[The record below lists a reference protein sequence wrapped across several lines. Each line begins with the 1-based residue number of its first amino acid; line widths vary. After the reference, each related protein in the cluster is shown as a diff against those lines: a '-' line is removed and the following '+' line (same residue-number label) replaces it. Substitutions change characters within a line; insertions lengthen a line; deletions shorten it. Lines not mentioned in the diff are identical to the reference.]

1 MRGGGRAERGQIRAW
16 EGLLGPGGPIVLE
29 RGNEGMSTATHPGPV
44 QIFTNMFV
52 AYLFVTNMF
61 VTLEE

>member
-1 MRGGGRAERGQIRAW
+1 M
-16 EGLLGPGGPIVLE
+16 LE
-29 RGNEGMSTATHPGPV
+29 RGNEDMSTATHPGSV
-44 QIFTNMFV
+44 QIFTNTFV